1 MKLRCCVRCYVVVD
15 DVGENEEEG
24 WLNMEQKFVGAKVR
38 YYNNEEY
45 ISFCFLK
52 SLTKFNKRFESL
64 TKFNKNEV
72 GEEKYDDSKKSI

>member
-1 MKLRCCVRCYVVVD
+1 MKLKCCVRFCVVD
-15 DVGENEEEG
+15 DNGEDEKER
-24 WLNMEQKFVGAKVR
+24 WMNMEQTFIGAKVR

-52 SLTKFNKRFESL
+52 SLTKFNKRRESL

-72 GEEKYDDSKKSI
+72 GDEKYGNPKKSI